1 MALNTF
7 RTGRAP
13 STATLVVL
21 QNALSG
27 LRVSSPSISQ
37 AIKRNASHQ
46 AQGRANGAKDGPGKR
61 LGAKKTG
68 GEYVIPGNILFKQRG
83 YVRYYRDPLRHPKRK
98 YIGIVFEKEQV
109 LPQAPNEP
117 RRRKLGM
124 LAYQMPTEQA
134 SADIESVATGTEV
147 RRESRSAAA
156 RRLKGMGEN
165 LQAALRPGYQY
176 RRGNWEIGRL
186 QDKVEAEA
194 QSRGRTTRLYPD
206 FKRGDRFA
214 AWRKKSERIRLNM
227 ERRQVNRKGSAK
239 GRK

>member
-83 YVRYYRDPLRHPKRK
+83 TVWFPGDNCFMVRNSVPLI
-98 YIGIVFEKEQV
+98 YS
-109 LPQAPNEP
+109 
-117 RRRKLGM
+117 
-124 LAYQMPTEQA
+124 T
-134 SADIESVATGTEV
+134 
-147 RRESRSAAA
+147 
-156 RRLKGMGEN
+156 RRLIEDKRDVTTPSMPA
-165 LQAALRPGYQY
+165 LQATYVITATHSAIPSESTLALSS
-176 RRGNWEIGRL
+176 RR
-186 QDKVEAEA
+186 
-194 QSRGRTTRLYPD
+194 S
-206 FKRGDRFA
+206 
-214 AWRKKSERIRLNM
+214 KSCLKHQMSHDAVSWACLRIRCPPSKLPRTSSLSQRVPKYVGRADLQLPAISTGQMCLAFSNFT
-227 ERRQVNRKGSAK
+227 RRQMFH
-239 GRK
+239 